1 MQCVNDDCA
10 SLTTRVYE
18 TRATPAVVYRRR
30 KCLACGWLFVSA
42 EVVAPEQK
50 MPIDTRQQRKPKEY
64 A

>member
-1 MQCVNDDCA
+1 MQCVNDDCNSA
-10 SLTTRVYE
+10 STRVYE

-30 KCLACGWLFVSA
+30 CCPDCGWKFISA

-50 MPIDTRQQRKPKEY
+50 MPIDTRQHRKPKEY

>member
-1 MQCVNDDCA
+1 MQCVNDACNSTA
-10 SLTTRVYE
+10 TRVYE

-50 MPIDTRQQRKPKEY
+50 MPLDTRQQRKSE
-64 A
+64 AA